1 MSRRGLFG
9 LGAADAVDGSDGLG
23 RLDAGLFFIAYQ
35 PIQLSLAKGDSLNE
49 YIKHVSSGLFACPS
63 GVRDAGDYWG
73 RDLFM
78 D

>member
-1 MSRRGLFG
+1 
-9 LGAADAVDGSDGLG
+9 
-23 RLDAGLFFIAYQ
+23 LDAGLFFIAYQ